1 MRNAVETGQGNGK
14 DVWEDIV
21 IVVGVD
27 GSQASLVAVEW
38 AAREAAMRGVPIHLV
53 NVVPALDLP
62 AGAPSE
68 EVRRCVHKH
77 ALFVLEDALQ
87 HVRTGEA
94 RTQILTGD
102 PRLGLIKASKD
113 AELLVVGSHGTGG
126 FWQQLAGSVALGTP
140 GQASCPVV
148 VARPLPER
156 PRNEV
161 VVGVDGSSG
170 AEAAMEFAFAE
181 ASLRGAELYA
191 VHAWN
196 PVGGDQATSPA
207 GEPDAHRQLLATAV
221 ADFRDR
227 FPGVKLVPRLVRGH
241 PVDVLLRASA
251 EAGLLVVGSRGHGPT
266 AVVFGSVS
274 HALVQYAKGPLVVIA
289 VADKA

>member
-1 MRNAVETGQGNGK
+1 M
-14 DVWEDIV
+14 

-38 AAREAAMRGVPIHLV
+38 AAHEAAMRGVAVHLV
-53 NVVPALDLP
+53 YVIPALDLP
-62 AGAPSE
+62 AGAPLE
-68 EVRRCVHKH
+68 EVRRCAHKH
-77 ALFVLEDALQ
+77 ALFVLEDARQ
-87 HVRTGEA
+87 HVETAET

-126 FWQQLAGSVALGTP
+126 FWHQLAGSVALGIP
-140 GQASCPVV
+140 GQATCPVV
-148 VARPLPER
+148 VARPVPEH

-161 VVGVDGSSG
+161 VVGVDGSSSS
-170 AEAAMEFAFAE
+170 EAAMEFAFAE

-191 VHAWN
+191 VHAWS
-196 PVGGDQATSPA
+196 PVDGGRTSGFA
-207 GEPDAHRQLLATAV
+207 GEPDAHRQLLEAAI
-221 ADFRDR
+221 ANFRDR
-227 FPGVKLVPRLVRGH
+227 RPTVTLVPRLVRGH

-251 EAGLLVVGSRGHGPT
+251 QAGLLVVGSRGQGPVS
-266 AVVFGSVS
+266 AFFGSVS

-289 VADKA
+289 VGATT

>member
-1 MRNAVETGQGNGK
+1 M
-14 DVWEDIV
+14 

-27 GSQASLVAVEW
+27 GSQASLVAVDW
-38 AAREAAMRGVPIHLV
+38 AAHEAAMRGVTVHLV
-53 NVVPALDLP
+53 YVIPALDLP
-62 AGAPSE
+62 LGAPSE
-68 EVRRCVHKH
+68 EVRRCARKH
-77 ALFVLEDALQ
+77 ALFVLEDARQ

-94 RTQILTGD
+94 QTQILTGD
-102 PRLGLIKASKD
+102 PRLGLIKASKG

-140 GQASCPVV
+140 GQATCPVV
-148 VARPLPER
+148 VARSLPEH

-161 VVGVDGSSG
+161 VVGVDGSSRS
-170 AEAAMEFAFAE
+170 ETAMEFAYAE

-196 PVGGDQATSPA
+196 PVSGRQATGLV
-207 GEPDAHRQLLATAV
+207 GESDAHRQLLEAAI

-227 FPGVKLVPRLVRGH
+227 GPTVKLVPRLVRGH

-251 EAGLLVVGSRGHGPT
+251 EAGLLVVGSRGHGPVS
-266 AVVFGSVS
+266 AFFGSVS

-289 VADKA
+289 VADKT

>member
-1 MRNAVETGQGNGK
+1 M
-14 DVWEDIV
+14 
-21 IVVGVD
+21 GVD

-38 AAREAAMRGVPIHLV
+38 AAREAAMRGVAVHLV
-53 NVVPALDLP
+53 IVIPALDLP
-62 AGAPSE
+62 TGAASE

-87 HVRTGEA
+87 HVRTGGAQVEA
-94 RTQILTGD
+94 HTQIMTGD

-126 FWQQLAGSVALGTP
+126 FWHQLAGSVALGTP
-140 GQASCPVV
+140 GQATCPVV
-148 VARPLPER
+148 VARPLPEH

-161 VVGVDGSSG
+161 VVGVDGSSSS
-170 AEAAMEFAFAE
+170 EAAMEFAFAE

-196 PVGGDQATSPA
+196 PMSGGQTTGLV
-207 GEPDAHRQLLATAV
+207 GEPDAHRQLLEAAI

-227 FPGVKLVPRLVRGH
+227 RPAVKLVPRLVRGH

-251 EAGLLVVGSRGHGPT
+251 EASLLVVGSRGHGPVS
-266 AVVFGSVS
+266 AFFGSVS

-289 VADKA
+289 VADKT